1 MSGGKDSGQE
11 KTEAPSPRKLKEAK
25 DQGNSP
31 RTQDLSSWASIAA
44 MAVTAPAVVAAGH
57 RELTEVMLRA
67 TDLIA
72 DPEPAV
78 AMDILVDGTTS
89 AMLLLVPL
97 VVAAVL
103 ASVAAFALQ
112 GGIHFAW
119 PKLKPD
125 LKRLDPFKGLK
136 RILGPMTWWEGAK
149 TLIKASALVLVAW
162 WAVSRM
168 MPALMGS
175 GALTLG
181 GTVDTLMGSLG
192 LLIQVSVA
200 VGVVMAAADFAVQ
213 KRKSMKDL
221 RMTRQEVLDENK
233 STEGN
238 PLMKQARRSK
248 HMQMSRNRMMSA
260 IANADVVVVNPTHYA
275 VALRYEAGSGPPQVL
290 AKGVDAVARRIRE
303 RASEHRVPMVE
314 DVPLARALH
323 AACEVGDE
331 IPGELFEAVA
341 HVLAFVMSLRVK
353 GSSSGLHRDTRRSGG
368 VPDEDTLRRS
378 RRLRRRRT
386 PTPAPDPAPAPSSG
400 PVTADRN
407 SRSGPGPTVPKQSGP
422 GRRQDGQGAATG
434 GSRAPAG
441 SLPEEVV

>member
-44 MAVTAPAVVAAGH
+44 MAVTAPAVLAAAH
-57 RELTEVMLRA
+57 RELAGVLARA
-67 TDLIA
+67 AAMIE
-72 DPEPAV
+72 DPDPAV
-78 AMDILVDGTTS
+78 AMDILVDATGA

-97 VVAAVL
+97 VGAAVV
-103 ASVAAFALQ
+103 ASIAAFALQ

-149 TLIKASALVLVAW
+149 TLIKATALVLVAW

-181 GTVDTLMGSLG
+181 GTVDTLMTSLA
-192 LLIQVSVA
+192 LLIQVSVV

-221 RMTRQEVLDENK
+221 KMTRQEVLDENK

-248 HMQMSRNRMMSA
+248 HLQMSRNRMMSA
-260 IANADVVVVNPTHYA
+260 VAQADVVVVNPTHYA
-275 VALRYEAGSGPPQVL
+275 VALRYEAGAGPPQVL
-290 AKGVDAVARRIRE
+290 AKGVDGVARRIRE
-303 RASEHRVPMVE
+303 RAAEHRIPMVE

-323 AACEVGDE
+323 AGCEVGDE

-341 HVLAFVMSLRVK
+341 HVLAFVMSLRVR
-353 GSSSGLHRDTRRSGG
+353 GSATGLHRDSRRTGD
-368 VPDEDTLRRS
+368 VPDGDTLRRA
-378 RRLRRRRT
+378 RRTRRRR
-386 PTPAPDPAPAPSSG
+386 APAAAGTGSG
-400 PVTADRN
+400 TGSVPG
-407 SRSGPGPTVPKQSGP
+407 SGPGPVVPRQHVP
-422 GRRQDGQGAATG
+422 GRRQDGHGAATG
-434 GSRAPAG
+434 GSTT
-441 SLPEEVV
+441 PEEVL